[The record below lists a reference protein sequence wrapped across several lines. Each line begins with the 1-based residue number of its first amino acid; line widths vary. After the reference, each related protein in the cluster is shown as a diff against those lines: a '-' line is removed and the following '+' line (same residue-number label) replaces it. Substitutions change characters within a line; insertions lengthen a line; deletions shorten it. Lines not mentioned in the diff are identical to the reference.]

1 MLEFYKVD
9 LLKYKEG
16 FFFFL
21 FHFKNLK
28 MTPEI

>member
-9 LLKYKEG
+9 LLKYKD
-16 FFFFL
+16 FFFL

>member
-9 LLKYKEG
+9 LLKYKED
-16 FFFFL
+16 FFFL